1 MAKDNTLYLEII
13 SPEGTIFQSDVEEVS
28 LPTASGQITVLP
40 HHTALFTKLDEGEIE
55 IKKDGKNTTIV
66 INGGF
71 LEIKNNTVHV
81 LSDYAIR
88 AESIEIAKAEE
99 KMRKAKELMHE
110 KEGKREFVMA
120 EKDLKKS
127 ILELKIAQKIRKKH
141 RA

>member
-28 LPTASGQITVLP
+28 FPTAFGQITVLP